1 MLYIFYYAYMYH
13 TYVLYYDVT
22 GGSNCS
28 AALSNSLSGI
38 PPPNKSANFKQ
49 VVWFLRKTWHLVY
62 FPDYTW
68 RLSS

>member
-13 TYVLYYDVT
+13 TYVLYYDDVT

-38 PPPNKSANFKQ
+38 PPPNKS
-49 VVWFLRKTWHLVY
+49 LRILNKLY
-62 FPDYTW
+62 GF
-68 RLSS
+68 